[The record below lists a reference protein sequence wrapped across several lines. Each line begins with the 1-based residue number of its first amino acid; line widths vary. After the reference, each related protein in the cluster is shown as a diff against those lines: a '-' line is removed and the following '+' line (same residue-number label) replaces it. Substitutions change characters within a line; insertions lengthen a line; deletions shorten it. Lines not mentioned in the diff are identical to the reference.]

1 MANKV
6 LFKGIDVSR
15 HQGTI
20 DWAKVKDQVDF
31 AIIRCGFGGNYAGQD
46 DSQWKRNVS
55 ECEKYG
61 IPYGVY
67 LYSYATTITKVKSEA
82 AHVIR
87 LLKGHRPDMPVFFD
101 LEENCIAK
109 LGNKIVLELSKVFCD
124 EITKAGYLYGTYAN
138 KYWFSNYLTDKWYDK
153 YPKWLAQ
160 YSSKVTYKGTYDI
173 WQYTDK
179 AKVSGIKGNVDMNLA
194 YTSYLQGD
202 ANGDGKISAS
212 DARLALR
219 AASQLEMLSEVEKYV
234 ADVNGDGKVTAADA
248 RLILNMASGVSSE

>member
-31 AIIRCGFGGNYAGQD
+31 AIIRCGYGGNYVGQD

-101 LEENCIAK
+101 LEENCIAQ
-109 LGNKIVLELSKVFCD
+109 LGNKIVLELAKVFCD
-124 EITKAGYLYGTYAN
+124 EITKAGYIYGTYAN
-138 KYWFSNYLTDKWYDK
+138 KNWFSNYLTDKWYDK

-202 ANGDGKISAS
+202 VNGDGKISAS

-219 AASQLEMLSEVEKYV
+219 AASQLEMLSEVEKYL
-234 ADVNGDGKVTAADA
+234 ADVNGDGKITAADA
-248 RLILNMASGVSSE
+248 RLILNMSAEVK